1 MDMDQ
6 QHRFGGSKFVYTRKQ
21 LLALRIHAGESN
33 ANIPEEL
40 WCFRGCRAG
49 LKVKTRRREI
59 REKKWRFK
67 PAVPSMVMG
76 NVNSLANKTDEL
88 ASLVRN
94 QKLYRE
100 CSLICLTE
108 TWLTSSIPTANVELP
123 GFSVARLDRD
133 NKLSGK
139 KKGGGLVIYSN
150 DRWCNPGHVT
160 VKETACCKDVELIAV
175 SLRPYYLPREF
186 THAIVVCV
194 YVPPRALPDV
204 ACDIIHSTI
213 ARLQTQHTDAFF
225 AISGDFN
232 HITLDSTLTNFYQ
245 FVDCPTRKNRTID
258 LMYAN
263 VRDAYSA
270 TPLPP
275 LGKSDHNLVHLQ
287 PMYIPKVQRLPCDTR
302 TFRKWTPGADE
313 ALRDCFESTD
323 WNVLQNGDLE
333 EATHCMTDYLNF
345 CMDVVVP
352 TRTVRCFPN
361 NKPWITSNVK
371 ALLNRKKMAFKE
383 GNQAELRQV
392 QGELKVRL
400 KEAKEDYRK
409 KVEQKLQENNMKEV
423 WDGMKTIT
431 GLRKSSSSVEG
442 DLDRANQLNQFYN
455 RFDCP
460 ASVDNG
466 RPSSPSPAP
475 STATVDNGRPPSPS
489 PAPSTTDTALAG
501 LTAQLTPPPSPP
513 VQHVPSSP
521 TPRSDQCL
529 GNSSPPPLPSPLII
543 TADQVRGQLK
553 KLHPRKAAGPDGL
566 CPRLLKACAAELGE
580 PLEHIFNQSLRLGK
594 VPTLWKTSCLIPVPK
609 KPHPRELNDFRPV
622 ALTSHLMKTLERL
635 VLGILR
641 PQVRHALDP
650 LQFAYQEKVGVD
662 DAISYLLHRTH
673 SHLDKGK
680 SAVRIMFF
688 DFSSA
693 FNTIQPPRLSD
704 KLLQM
709 GVDAH
714 LVSWIADYL
723 TERPQFVRLKDCL
736 SNTVISS
743 TGAPQGTVLSPVLF
757 TLYTSDFCYNTES
770 CHMQKFSD
778 DTAIV
783 GCIRDGQEEEY
794 RSLVEDFVQWC
805 RLNHLQLNTTKTKEM
820 VVDFRRS
827 KPALLPVTIE
837 EVNVEVVNTYKY
849 LGVHLDDKLDWS
861 VNTEAIYKKGQS
873 RLYFLRRL
881 RSFNVCSKLLWMF
894 YQSVVASVLFYAV
907 ACWGGSTRKRDA
919 GRLDRLVRK
928 AGSVVGA
935 DLECITSVS
944 DKRTLN
950 KLHSILDNDCH
961 PLYSIIIQQ
970 KSLISWRLRSM
981 TCTTD
986 RLRKSFV
993 PRAIQLYN
1001 ASLKGKGEL
1010 DFYA

>member
-1 MDMDQ
+1 MVVDFRREKQ
-6 QHRFGGSKFVYTRKQ
+6 RFHHTPLMIYRNLVDRRQCSGDSKLVYTRNQ
-21 LLALRIHAGESN
+21 LLALRKFDGRVQET
-33 ANIPEEL
+33 IPEEL
-40 WCFRGCRAG
+40 WLFRGCRAG
-49 LKVKTRRREI
+49 LKVRTRRM
-59 REKKWRFK
+59 EKKWRFK

-108 TWLTSSIPTANVELP
+108 TWLTSCIPTANVELP

-133 NKLSGK
+133 NKPSGK
-139 KKGGGLVIYSN
+139 RKGGGLAMYIN
-150 DRWCNPGHVT
+150 NRWCNPGHVT
-160 VKETACCKDVELIAV
+160 VKETACCKDVELLAV
-175 SLRPYYLPREF
+175 SLRPYYMPREF

-194 YVPPRALPDV
+194 YVPPRALPDI
-204 ACDIIHSTI
+204 ACDVIHLTI

-245 FVDCPTRKNRTID
+245 FVDCPKRKNRTID

-263 VRDAYSA
+263 VRDAHSA

-275 LGKSDHNLVHLQ
+275 LGKSDHNLIHLQ
-287 PMYIPKVQRLPCDTR
+287 PLYKPKVQRLPFATR

-323 WNVLQNGDLE
+323 WSVLQSGEDLE
-333 EATHCMTDYLNF
+333 EDTHCITDYLNF

-371 ALLNRKKMAFKE
+371 SLLNRKKMAFRE
-383 GNQAELRQV
+383 GNQAELRRV

-409 KVEQKLQENNMKEV
+409 KVEQKLQENNTKEV
-423 WDGMKTIT
+423 WNGMKIIA
-431 GLRKSSSSVEG
+431 GLGKRSSTMEG
-442 DLDRANQLNQFYN
+442 DLGRANQLNQFFN

-460 ASVDNG
+460 AEASMDVL
-466 RPSSPSPAP
+466 R
-475 STATVDNGRPPSPS
+475 
-489 PAPSTTDTALAG
+489 
-501 LTAQLTPPPSPP
+501 
-513 VQHVPSSP
+513 
-521 TPRSDQCL
+521 
-529 GNSSPPPLPSPLII
+529 
-543 TADQVRGQLK
+543 

-566 CPRLLKACAAELGE
+566 SPRLLKVCAAELGE
-580 PLEHIFNQSLRLGK
+580 PLEHLFNWSLRIGR
-594 VPTLWKTSCLIPVPK
+594 VPTMWKASCLIPVPK
-609 KPHPRELNDFRPV
+609 KPYPKELNDFRPV
-622 ALTSHLMKTLERL
+622 ALTSHLMKTMERL
-635 VLGILR
+635 ILGILR

-673 SHLDKGK
+673 SYLDKGK
-680 SAVRIMFF
+680 SAVRIMFL

-709 GVDAH
+709 DVDAH

-736 SNTVISS
+736 SDT
-743 TGAPQGTVLSPVLF
+743 GTVLSPVLF

-794 RSLVEDFVQWC
+794 RSLVEDFVKWC
-805 RLNHLQLNTTKTKEM
+805 RLNNLHLNTAKTKEM

-837 EVNVEVVNTYKY
+837 GVNVEVVDTYKY

-861 VNTEAIYKKGQS
+861 VNTAAVYKKGQS

-881 RSFNVCSKLLWMF
+881 RSFNVCSKLLWMV

-935 DLECITSVS
+935 ELECITSVS

-950 KLHSILDNDCH
+950 KLLNILDNDCH
-961 PLYSIIIQQ
+961 PLYSIITQQ
-970 KSLISWRLRSM
+970 KSLFSWRLRSL

-986 RLRKSFV
+986 RLRK
-993 PRAIQLYN
+993 
-1001 ASLKGKGEL
+1001 
-1010 DFYA
+1010 